1 MFSRVA
7 ILVVV
12 VGVVLRLLKNK
23 RKVKDFS
30 GKKQEV
36 NIV

>member
-1 MFSRVA
+1 MF
-7 ILVVV
+7 VVV
-12 VGVVLRLLKNK
+12 VGVVLLLLKNK
-23 RKVKDFS
+23 RKVKDFT